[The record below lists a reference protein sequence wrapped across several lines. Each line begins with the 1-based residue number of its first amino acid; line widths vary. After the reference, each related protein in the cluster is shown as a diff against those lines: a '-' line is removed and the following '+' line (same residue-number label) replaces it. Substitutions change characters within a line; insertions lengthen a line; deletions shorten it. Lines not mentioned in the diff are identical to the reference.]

1 MYTSCHA
8 CNDQDRI
15 TSYEPGSSISL
26 LGADDFHM
34 HLRDGAVLPF
44 TVQCC
49 AKQFDRAIVMPNI
62 KPPVT
67 SVALALAY
75 RERILAALPA
85 GSTFTPLMTMYM
97 TDKTTPE
104 IVREAK
110 ATGLIFGIKLYP
122 AGATTNS
129 DSGVTDISKL
139 DATLEVM
146 QEVGMPL
153 LVHGEVTDPDVD
165 IFDREEVFIESIFRP
180 LVARFPK
187 LKFVMEH
194 ITTKEGVAF
203 VRDGPPNVAGTI
215 TAHHLMYNRNALLVG
230 GIKPHFYCL
239 PILKAE
245 KHRVALVE
253 AATSGNPKFF
263 LGTDSAPHPKFAKES
278 VCGCAGVFTAHVAL
292 ELYAE
297 IFEKCGA
304 MQHFEA
310 FCSHHGADFYGLAR
324 NERRIELKKQKQD
337 IPMTYAFGPEVLRPL
352 RAGERIEWVVVPS
365 SDPA

>member
-85 GSTFTPLMTMYM
+85 GSTFTHLMTMYM
-97 TDKTTPE
+97 TDKPTPE

-146 QEVGMPL
+146 QEV
-153 LVHGEVTDPDVD
+153 EA
-165 IFDREEVFIESIFRP
+165 SITCGIYSVLSAEASVSSRTSFGGTAPER
-180 LVARFPK
+180 
-187 LKFVMEH
+187 
-194 ITTKEGVAF
+194 
-203 VRDGPPNVAGTI
+203 VR
-215 TAHHLMYNRNALLVG
+215 
-230 GIKPHFYCL
+230 
-239 PILKAE
+239 
-245 KHRVALVE
+245 E
-253 AATSGNPKFF
+253 AAQ
-263 LGTDSAPHPKFAKES
+263 
-278 VCGCAGVFTAHVAL
+278 TA
-292 ELYAE
+292 
-297 IFEKCGA
+297 
-304 MQHFEA
+304 
-310 FCSHHGADFYGLAR
+310 R
-324 NERRIELKKQKQD
+324 
-337 IPMTYAFGPEVLRPL
+337 EVYL
-352 RAGERIEWVVVPS
+352 
-365 SDPA
+365 